1 MLRRESLVEEHGDRV
16 SYDYLLFR
24 PQSGF
29 AAQAAVDDG
38 RFDAL
43 GSLDEL
49 AARISAILPS
59 VQWKPSTI
67 QPTVRTGGPAPSF
80 LLNAEAD
87 GQVHS
92 FTMSRATEEDVR
104 ALARALGLSTLD
116 MQDGEVL
123 ED

>member
-1 MLRRESLVEEHGDRV
+1 M

-24 PQSGF
+24 PQGGM
-29 AAQAAVDDG
+29 AKQAALDDA

-49 AARISAILPS
+49 AARISAVLPS
-59 VQWKPSTI
+59 VQWKPSTVL
-67 QPTVRTGGPAPSF
+67 PNVRTGGPAPSF

-92 FTMSRATEEDVR
+92 FTMSRASEEDVR
-104 ALARALGLSTLD
+104 ALARALGLSTMD
-116 MQDGEVL
+116 MQDGELV
-123 ED
+123 EE